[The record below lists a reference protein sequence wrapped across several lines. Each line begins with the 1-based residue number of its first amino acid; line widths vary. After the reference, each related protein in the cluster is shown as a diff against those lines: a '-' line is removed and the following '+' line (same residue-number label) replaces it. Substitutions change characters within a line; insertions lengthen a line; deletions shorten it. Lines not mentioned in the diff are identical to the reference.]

1 MTIKNIT
8 YRKFLSLTF
17 LIFILPIQFI
27 FGQEPV
33 SECYNKN
40 SSIKAGENLTYN
52 VYYNL
57 GPVRIKLADVKLW
70 VEESVYNNKKV
81 FVIKNTTKTVSEFEW
96 IIKVKDYYASYIDA
110 TTMEVQKHIQ
120 KTVVDKYSTD
130 YEYHFDHAKQKIYV
144 SIENSK
150 TKKYLDTLDM
160 NPCLHDLLSAA
171 YYPRNID
178 YTSMAIGQKIN
189 LPVILNTTTNMIYY
203 KYLGTETKT
212 LKSKK
217 KINCFKIVPL
227 LVSTSIF
234 KAGEK
239 MTAWFSND
247 QNKVP
252 FLMESDL
259 KIGKVSVELFKYEG
273 LRVPIAY

>member
-1 MTIKNIT
+1 MNIKNTT
-8 YRKFLSLTF
+8 YRKFLSLIF

-27 FGQEPV
+27 YGQGPV

-40 SSIKAGENLTYN
+40 SSFKAGENLTYN

-70 VEESVYNNKKV
+70 VEESVYDNKKV

-120 KTVVDKYSTD
+120 KTVVDKYFTD
-130 YEYHFDHAKQKIYV
+130 YEYHFDHTRQKIYV
-144 SIENSK
+144 AIENSK

-178 YTSMAIGQKIN
+178 YANMAIGRKID

-203 KYLGTETKT
+203 KYLGTETIT

-217 KINCFKIVPL
+217 KVNCIKIVPL

-247 QNKVP
+247 KNRLPV
-252 FLMESDL
+252 LMESDL
-259 KIGKVSVELFKYEG
+259 KIGKVSVQLFKYEG
-273 LRVPIAY
+273 LRHPIAY